1 MHISKLQI
9 ENLRSFEKAT
19 LEFNLPGTK
28 DLQYPNVNVLLG
40 DNGLGKTS
48 ILKAVALAVLGP
60 LLSGNSGFVPEGLI
74 RRAPAKIAGKVN
86 LKKNTAILTA
96 DIISTVEERPL
107 KAATD
112 LMPETFSVSTEVR
125 TVSSVERM
133 SWHMSPKSADETIEA
148 MQLDEKS
155 PAFFIV
161 GYGATRRV
169 EASARVDE
177 SARTR
182 SRLRRY
188 ERVAGLFEDH
198 LTLMPLSYWLPAFS
212 VENKGRYK
220 QVINLI
226 NELLPPACQIQ
237 TQPTGREHLFE
248 MNGIVLPFRA
258 LSDGYRAYIG
268 WIGDMLFH
276 VCKGIAS
283 GLKLREMRG
292 VIMVDEIDL
301 HLHPE
306 WQRSVV
312 PTLAKALPNV
322 QFILTTHS
330 PLVVG
335 SLMSQNLFVLAEENG
350 STIVKRLP
358 EHVRGKSAEQILL
371 SPYFGLDSTRAAPVA
386 DKLNELARRA
396 VSGNVKASVDYLRV
410 LAEGMSFEDMAK
422 PQKVQVA
429 TARVRRPRAVKAK
442 PEVVAQPQRS
452 KQAESKE

>member
-1 MHISKLQI
+1 MHIKDLQI
-9 ENLRSFEKAT
+9 EKLRSFESAT
-19 LEFNLPGTK
+19 LEFNLPGAK

-48 ILKAVALAVLGP
+48 VLRAVALAVLGP
-60 LLSGNSGFVPEGLI
+60 LLSGSSGFVPEGLI
-74 RRAPAKIAGKVN
+74 RRAPGKVAGKIN
-86 LKKNTAILTA
+86 LNKNKARLTA
-96 DIISTVEERPL
+96 QILSTVEERPPL
-107 KAATD
+107 KKSALT
-112 LMPETFSVSTEVR
+112 MPEEFSVSTEIR
-125 TVSSVERM
+125 TVSLVERM
-133 SWHMSPKSADETIEA
+133 SWSMSPQDYDEAIEA

-169 EASARVDE
+169 EAAARVDE

-198 LTLMPLSYWLPAFS
+198 LTLMPLSYWLPAFAE
-212 VENKGRYK
+212 ENKGRYT

-226 NELLPPACQIQ
+226 NDLLPPVCQIQ
-237 TQPTGREHLFE
+237 SVPTDREHLFE
-248 MNGIVLPFRA
+248 MNGTVLPFRA
-258 LSDGYRAYIG
+258 LSDGFRAYIG

-276 VCKGIAS
+276 VCQGVSS

-330 PLVVG
+330 PLVVR
-335 SLMSQNLFVLAEENG
+335 SLTSQNLFVLADENG
-350 STIVKRLP
+350 STVVKRLP

-371 SPYFGLDSTRAAPVA
+371 SPYFGLESTRATPAA
-386 DKLNELARRA
+386 DTLISLARSA
-396 VSGNVKASVDYLRV
+396 VSGDAKASVDYLRV
-410 LAEGMSFEDMAK
+410 LAEGMTFEEMAK
-422 PQKVQVA
+422 PQKTKTTA
-429 TARVRRPRAVKAK
+429 TRVRRPRVT
-442 PEVVAQPQRS
+442 PS
-452 KQAESKE
+452 ESKE

>member
-9 ENLRSFEKAT
+9 ENLRSFENAT
-19 LEFNLPGTK
+19 LEFNLPGTEG
-28 DLQYPNVNVLLG
+28 LQYPNVSVLLG

-74 RRAPAKIAGKVN
+74 RRAPAKVGGKIN

-96 DIISTVEERPL
+96 DILSTVEEKPQ
-107 KAATD
+107 KDPTES
-112 LMPETFSVSTEVR
+112 MPEKFSVSTEVR

-133 SWHMSPKSADETIEA
+133 SWHISPKNADETIEA

-237 TQPTGREHLFE
+237 SMPTGREHLFE
-248 MNGIVLPFRA
+248 MNGFVLPFRA

-350 STIVKRLP
+350 SSIVKRLP

-371 SPYFGLDSTRAAPVA
+371 SPYFGLESTRAATTA
-386 DKLNELARRA
+386 TALSKLARSA
-396 VSGNVKASVDYLRV
+396 VSGNTKASVDYLKI
-410 LAEGMSFEDMAK
+410 LAKGMSVESMAGAEK
-422 PQKVQVA
+422 PKP
-429 TARVRRPRAVKAK
+429 TAARRAVKK
-442 PEVVAQPQRS
+442 PSGSSGPGI
-452 KQAESKE
+452 